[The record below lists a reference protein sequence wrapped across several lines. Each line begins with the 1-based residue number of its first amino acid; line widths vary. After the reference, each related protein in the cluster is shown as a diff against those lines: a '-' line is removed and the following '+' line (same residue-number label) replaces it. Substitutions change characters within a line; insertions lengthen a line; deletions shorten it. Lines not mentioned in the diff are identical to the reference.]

1 MQVLAWLL
9 IPLAATILAIV
20 WVRWRSRAPRPAD
33 PEQGMEDMARFRE
46 AMSKPLPAMPRQEGQ
61 LGESTDDDRGAAR

>member
-9 IPLAATILAIV
+9 IPLVATLLGVV
-20 WVRWRSRAPRPAD
+20 WLVWRGREPKPAD

-46 AMSKPLPAMPRQEGQ
+46 AMEKPLPSLNRDSSVEAH
-61 LGESTDDDRGAAR
+61 DRDETR